1 MTTKINN
8 AAARSRKTT
17 AVEKTEANNAAAGS
31 DAVEPQV
38 AIAPQPEKPASKSV
52 MVLALLERPE
62 GATLDQLV
70 AATGWLPH
78 TTRAALTGFRKKGH
92 VVESLKPS
100 DDPRVYRVTGKAV
113 AP

>member
-1 MTTKINN
+1 MTTKTAK

-17 AVEKTEANNAAAGS
+17 SAARAEANCAAARF

-38 AIAPQPEKPASKSV
+38 APAAQPEKSAKKSA

-78 TTRAALTGFRKKGH
+78 TTRAALTGLRKNGY

-100 DDPRVYRVTGKAV
+100 DGPRVYRVSGKAE
-113 AP
+113 AA